1 MNSNYGPIPT
11 LPSGSGRPRT
21 SFSTS
26 FSYGPQSLVNSI
38 LASTRSGSPLHSTP
52 NASTSGIPPVLDPN
66 SSTFQASP
74 RIKAESQSGKRSG
87 RHPLAES
94 RNGPGM
100 GSDQEG
106 DDEEEEVEQEDWTMV
121 DRMRLWRH
129 DALMQHL
136 YETAA
141 FWGDKVLSW
150 TNNPNDAFWLA
161 QTHFMTHQYSR
172 AERLLTRPFPLTP
185 PPNTPFPSHSRPHIP
200 ILGTFSSTSS
210 MPLTNGSANSHSGQ
224 GKSQR
229 GRGKE
234 PVLVHTRS
242 NSQSQ
247 TAVDPMRIPIQYP
260 DIHHNQLAGLI
271 AEIGRVRGRADM
283 SRLVDMSIACRY
295 LAAQCQVRQGKWA
308 DALEMLGESNP
319 FKDSGRSGPTI
330 PNRDGGIKIEASMC
344 HLRGLLMLKL
354 NRNDRAKECF
364 LEALSLDV
372 KCYDAFEQ
380 LVGGELMRP
389 EEEWE
394 FVQSLAYKEQ
404 TPEDAEFVRL
414 IYTIRLRKFRHF
426 QEMSLARARLVNE
439 FGLGDNVDVLF
450 GFADTLYSQ
459 YRWADCYAV
468 TSRILE
474 LVSVHAPTMPLHVA
488 CMHHLPYLHS
498 KLFMLAHE
506 LVEKEPEAAISWYTV
521 GVWYLTSRKWGEA
534 RKYFSKTSLMDPRF
548 GPAWIAFGH
557 TFAIEGEHDHAI
569 TAYSTSAR
577 LFQGSHLPLLYVGME
592 HLCLSNLN
600 YAGEALGAAYQ
611 MCDSDPLLINEL
623 GVLAYHRREYARA
636 CELFTTALKQAQV
649 NQGSKHVWAT
659 TYVNLGSACRKTGRL
674 AEAKNHY
681 LKVLEIEPRHAPA
694 LAFLGMVH
702 HLLNQID
709 QAIVRYHEA
718 LSIDPLNSH
727 ALDLLNLALEALAD
741 GPPFGGCVP
750 GGEETWQK
758 MMKEQA
764 EATTK
769 KTVAKEKE
777 EKPAPPQ
784 NTTAGSSTGVVQD
797 VAMADA

>member
-1 MNSNYGPIPT
+1 M
-11 LPSGSGRPRT
+11 
-21 SFSTS
+21 
-26 FSYGPQSLVNSI
+26 
-38 LASTRSGSPLHSTP
+38 LASTKSGSPLHSTP
-52 NASTSGIPPVLDPN
+52 HASASGLPPALDPN
-66 SSTFQASP
+66 CSIFQASP
-74 RIKAESQSGKRSG
+74 RTKVDSYTARRSA
-87 RHPLAES
+87 RHPLTEAGNVS
-94 RNGPGM
+94 AITV
-100 GSDQEG
+100 SDQDA
-106 DDEEEEVEQEDWTMV
+106 DDECDQQGSEEWTMV

-150 TNNPNDAFWLA
+150 TSNPNDAFWLA

-172 AERLLTRPFPLTP
+172 AERLLTRPFPLTSP
-185 PPNTPFPSHSRPHIP
+185 PDKPFPLHNAKEYA
-200 ILGTFSSTSS
+200 L
-210 MPLTNGSANSHSGQ
+210 GSAH
-224 GKSQR
+224 
-229 GRGKE
+229 
-234 PVLVHTRS
+234 
-242 NSQSQ
+242 SQSQ
-247 TAVDPMRIPIQYP
+247 MMVDPVRLPTQYP
-260 DIHHNQLAGLI
+260 DIQRDQFAG
-271 AEIGRVRGRADM
+271 IGNDLMGDVHADM

-319 FKDSGRSGPTI
+319 FRDSGRSGPAV

-344 HLRGLLMLKL
+344 HLRGILMLRL
-354 NRNDRAKECF
+354 NRNDRAKESF
-364 LEALSLDV
+364 LEALALDV

-380 LVGGELMRP
+380 LIGGELMRP

-394 FVQSLAYKEQ
+394 FVQGLSYKEQ

-414 IYTIRLRKFRHF
+414 IYTIRLRKFKHLD
-426 QEMSLARARLVNE
+426 EMSLARARLVDE
-439 FGLGDNVDVLF
+439 FGLGDNIDVLF

-468 TSRILE
+468 TSKILE
-474 LVSVHAPTMPLHVA
+474 LVSVHAPTMPLHIA

-498 KLFMLAHE
+498 RLFMLAHE
-506 LVEKEPEAAISWYTV
+506 LVEKEPEIAISWYAV

-592 HLCLSNLN
+592 HLCLSHLN
-600 YAGEALGAAYQ
+600 YAGEALGAAYH

-623 GVLAYHRREYARA
+623 GVMAYHRREYARA
-636 CELFTTALKQAQV
+636 CVLFTTALKQARV
-649 NQGSKHVWAT
+649 DQGSRHVWAT

-674 AEAKNHY
+674 AEAKSHY
-681 LKVLEIEPRHAPA
+681 LKVLEIDPRHAGA

-702 HLLNQID
+702 HLMDQAD

-718 LSIDPLNSH
+718 LSIDPFNLH
-727 ALDLLNLALEALAD
+727 TLELLNLALDAIAD
-741 GPPFGGCVP
+741 GPPFGGTVP
-750 GGEETWQK
+750 GGEEMWQK

-764 EATTK
+764 DAAAAK
-769 KTVAKEKE
+769 KMPSEKVE
-777 EKPAPPQ
+777 EVPPK
-784 NTTAGSSTGVVQD
+784 SMERPSTSGIQD
-797 VAMADA
+797 VAMADD